1 MHYVR
6 VQRSRGVS
14 KGYKSGV
21 KGYLGPVLQRSSA
34 EEPRAQAQ
42 GTGRWTCSHGHVW
55 QICNQT
61 AKAAAGA
68 EGNRC
73 SQPQLPLP
81 VPALTD
87 RGQLSSKT
95 TLRILSFD
103 TQELLVVTWV
113 YSGSPVLCIYS
124 VLERGPAST
133 GAQLGKSYLGGAGG
147 A

>member
-1 MHYVR
+1 M
-6 VQRSRGVS
+6 
-14 KGYKSGV
+14 
-21 KGYLGPVLQRSSA
+21 
-34 EEPRAQAQ
+34 
-42 GTGRWTCSHGHVW
+42 W

-81 VPALTD
+81 VPAVTD
-87 RGQLSSKT
+87 RGQLPSKT

-133 GAQLGKSYLGGAGG
+133 GAQLGTSYLGGAGG